1 MGFATNKHEK
11 AQNNFL
17 FSFFRVLSCL
27 FVARIFMERKK
38 IGIALSG
45 GAARGFAHLGV
56 LKVLA
61 EHNIPIDYIAG
72 TSAGSIVGAGVACGL
87 SIEEQIAI
95 GKKMSWFRMTGF
107 SYSAKGILSNASMG
121 DFLIKNFPYKKI
133 EDLPIPFAAVAC
145 DLETGKEVVFKEK
158 GDLATAIR
166 ASCAIPGVFAP
177 VESDG
182 KLLIDGGVVALVPT
196 KAVKNLGADIVIA
209 VDVNA
214 CGASYWGTPSTFLGV
229 FFQSAMM
236 LLRTAGKSQHY
247 HADAV
252 IIPDIAHLRPDEIGK
267 MSEFIEAGE
276 KAALAKIDE
285 IKKLIET
292 ANNPHQNSEQ

>member
-1 MGFATNKHEK
+1 M
-11 AQNNFL
+11 
-17 FSFFRVLSCL
+17 V
-27 FVARIFMERKK
+27 MERKK

-61 EHNIPIDYIAG
+61 EHDIPIDYIAG

-87 SIEEQIAI
+87 SIEESIAI

-121 DFLIKNFPYKKI
+121 DFLIKNFPYKNI

-236 LLRTAGKSQHY
+236 LLRTAGKAQHY
-247 HADAV
+247 RADAV

-276 KAALAKIDE
+276 KAAREKIDE

-292 ANNPHQNSEQ
+292 ANKTE

>member
-1 MGFATNKHEK
+1 
-11 AQNNFL
+11 
-17 FSFFRVLSCL
+17 
-27 FVARIFMERKK
+27 MERKK
-38 IGIALSG
+38 VGLALSG

-61 EHNIPIDYIAG
+61 EYEIPIDYIAG
-72 TSAGSIVGAGVACGL
+72 TSAGSIVGAGIACGL
-87 SIEEQIAI
+87 SVAESIEI

-121 DFLIKNFPYKKI
+121 DFLSKQYPCKNF
-133 EDLPIPFAAVAC
+133 EDLKIPFAAVAC
-145 DLETGKEVVFKEK
+145 DLETGKEIVLRDK

-177 VESDG
+177 VPHEG
-182 KLLIDGGVVALVPT
+182 KLLIDGGVVSLVPA
-196 KAVKNLGADIVIA
+196 KAVRNLGAEIVIA

-247 HADAV
+247 RADVV
-252 IIPDIAHLRPDEIGK
+252 IIPEISHLRPDEIGK
-267 MSEFIEAGE
+267 MNEFIKAGE
-276 KAALAKIDE
+276 EAAIAKIDD
-285 IKKLIET
+285 IKKLVFASKE
-292 ANNPHQNSEQ
+292 ASAD